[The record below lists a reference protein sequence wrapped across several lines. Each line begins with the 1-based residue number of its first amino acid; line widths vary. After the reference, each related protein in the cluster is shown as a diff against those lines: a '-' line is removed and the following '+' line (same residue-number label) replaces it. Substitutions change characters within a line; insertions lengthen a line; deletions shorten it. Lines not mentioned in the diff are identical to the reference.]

1 LTETTPDKKAVPRW
15 RRWAV
20 EALIFVV
27 LFAAF
32 QAWQMRNTPHG
43 PAPQFVG
50 HQIDGQA
57 FDLSIWRQQHPGK
70 ALLIYFWADW
80 CGVCKANAG
89 TISDINA
96 DWPLI
101 TIAMQSGAAEK
112 VAETVRQREYAWP
125 TIADPASEIFRQYG
139 FQGVP
144 AFVIVGPDGHISSTS
159 IGYTSEIGLRL
170 RLWWANQSHT

>member
-1 LTETTPDKKAVPRW
+1 MTETTPGKKAVPRW
-15 RRWAV
+15 RRWALEV
-20 EALIFVV
+20 TIFVA

-50 HQIDGQA
+50 QQINGQA

-80 CGVCKANAG
+80 CGVCKTTSG
-89 TISDINA
+89 TISDIKA

-101 TIAMQSGAAEK
+101 TVAMQSGPAEK
-112 VAETVRQREYAWP
+112 VAETMRQREYAWP
-125 TIADPASEIFRQYG
+125 TIADPSSDIFRQYG

-144 AFVIVGPDGHISSTS
+144 AFVIVDPDGNISSTS

-170 RLWWANQSHT
+170 RLWWASQNHS